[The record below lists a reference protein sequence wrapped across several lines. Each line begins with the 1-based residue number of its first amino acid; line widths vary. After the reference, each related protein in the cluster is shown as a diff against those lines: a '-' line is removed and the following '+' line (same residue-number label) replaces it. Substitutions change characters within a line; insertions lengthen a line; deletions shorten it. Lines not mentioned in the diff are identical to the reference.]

1 MPRFH
6 FDIHEDSRLIKDEDG
21 QNFANVEG
29 ARKEAMLTG
38 TSIAREAFVAGRA
51 DHVVVDVREDE
62 QTPCL
67 RISIRLEVQELA
79 GDQPR
84 TIA

>member
-6 FDIHEDSRLIKDEDG
+6 FDIHEDSRLITDEDG

-38 TSIAREAFVAGRA
+38 ASIAREAFVAGSA

-62 QTPCL
+62 HEPCL
-67 RISIRLEVQELA
+67 KISIRLEVEKI
-79 GDQPR
+79 GG
-84 TIA
+84 

>member
-6 FDIHEDSRLIKDEDG
+6 FDIREDSRLTRDEDG
-21 QNFANVEG
+21 QNFASVAV

-38 TSIAREAFVAGRA
+38 ASIAREAFVAGSA

-62 QTPCL
+62 HTPCL
-67 RISIRLEVQELA
+67 KISITLEVEELA
-79 GDQPR
+79 DG
-84 TIA
+84 

>member
-6 FDIHEDSRLIKDEDG
+6 FDIREDSRLIPDEDG
-21 QNFANVEG
+21 QNFASVDV

-38 TSIAREAFVAGRA
+38 ASIAREAFVAGSA

-62 QTPCL
+62 HAPCL
-67 RISIRLEVQELA
+67 KISITLEVEELA
-79 GDQPR
+79 DG
-84 TIA
+84 

>member
-6 FDIHEDSRLIKDEDG
+6 FDIHEDSRLIADEDG
-21 QNFANVEG
+21 QNFASVDV

-38 TSIAREAFVAGRA
+38 ASIAREAFVAGSA

-62 QTPCL
+62 HAPCL
-67 RISIRLEVQELA
+67 KISITLEVEELA
-79 GDQPR
+79 NG
-84 TIA
+84 